1 MGKLKKCCIHT
12 NSGCLPSGASN
23 LGCNEIVKEEF
34 GMSLTPA
41 DKFEISELLAKFCY
55 YSDYADY
62 KALERLF
69 AENPT
74 TVTEGMGTFSG
85 VEAQIQH
92 SRESYEQTSGKN
104 RHAMTNLWIEPDGDG
119 ALVRYFLLNV
129 FAGFNPMEALLMTTG
144 RFEDRVVRTKH
155 GWRIAHRKYIPDQAL
170 PQAMDGSNLPKE

>member
-62 KALERLF
+62 KALE
-69 AENPT
+69 
-74 TVTEGMGTFSG
+74 
-85 VEAQIQH
+85 QIQH